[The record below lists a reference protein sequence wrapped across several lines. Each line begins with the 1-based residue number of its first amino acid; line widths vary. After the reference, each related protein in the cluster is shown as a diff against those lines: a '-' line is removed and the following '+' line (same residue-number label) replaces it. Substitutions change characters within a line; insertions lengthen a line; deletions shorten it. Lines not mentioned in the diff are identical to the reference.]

1 MMTAIVLALVTI
13 LVTILFSGVHLNYK
27 APKGFSITGLIVP
40 ALTFVYC
47 CGEVNEHENN
57 GTALFI
63 AWLVSLPI
71 QFIISLVL
79 SSAIRALYK
88 GIS

>member
-1 MMTAIVLALVTI
+1 MTAIVLALVTI

-47 CGEVNEHENN
+47 CGEVNEHKNN
-57 GTALFI
+57 GAVLFI

-79 SSAIRALYK
+79 ASAIRALYK